1 MRLQPERPIELRA
14 VRAEHEDPEIP
25 EGITDRDLDNK
36 ARMELK
42 TLSKENASFVAKHL
56 AMSSMLIDSDPE
68 LAHQHAL
75 SASRRGGRIAMVRET
90 LAITAYTIGDYALAL
105 RELRTYRRISGK
117 DDQLALMVD
126 CERGLGRPDRAL
138 ELGRTADRDALPAAQ
153 RVQLAIAMSGARLD
167 QEQPELAL
175 AELEIPQLDRT
186 RAFEY
191 SPALFAAYATVLEDL
206 GQTAEAAQ
214 WHSAARRAE
223 AALEAVSHNEFET
236 IEIVSE
242 ELESEAPEQE
252 EPEQEEREPAEREQ
266 TALEAEPRTA
276 DEPVQSVDAVESSES
291 AEPAESSASVQPTGS
306 VEDSAAAVDSADDGD
321 DAAVA
326 AETGTA
332 GSPAAPSA
340 PVDVE
345 DLPTGAEIE
354 SEIQA
359 EYEELIA
366 QIEQEA
372 DAEAAA
378 ATAGDTAETVDA
390 GSGVAS
396 SDAVESDAVESDV
409 AGSGVAESDAAEPD
423 TAGSEP
429 AEPDADGSDAVDD
442 SEDSAEPRAAAASD
456 ADQAVA
462 DPLGSEP
469 SGSGPSAADSPA
481 AGPAAAEPESSA
493 GQDLSAE
500 QDLPAGQDIEVEL
513 VDIEPKPE
521 PESAPEQA
529 AKSAAE
535 GTVEGGSED
544 SEAASKKTGK
554 REESDEDGDDEQL
567 SLFDI

>member
-242 ELESEAPEQE
+242 ELESD
-252 EPEQEEREPAEREQ
+252 EPEQEERESEEREPEEREQ

-276 DEPVQSVDAVESSES
+276 DEPVESVDAVEPSES
-291 AEPAESSASVQPTGS
+291 VEPAESSASVQPTES

-340 PVDVE
+340 PVDLE
-345 DLPTGAEIE
+345 DLPTGAELE

-378 ATAGDTAETVDA
+378 ATAGDTAKTVAA
-390 GSGVAS
+390 GSGVAGS
-396 SDAVESDAVESDV
+396 GVAGSDSVESDAVESDSV
-409 AGSGVAESDAAEPD
+409 ESDSVESDAA
-423 TAGSEP
+423 GSDPVES
-429 AEPDADGSDAVDD
+429 DAAGSDA
-442 SEDSAEPRAAAASD
+442 
-456 ADQAVA
+456 
-462 DPLGSEP
+462 
-469 SGSGPSAADSPA
+469 
-481 AGPAAAEPESSA
+481 
-493 GQDLSAE
+493 AE
-500 QDLPAGQDIEVEL
+500 QDLPAEQELPASQDIEVEL
-513 VDIEPKPE
+513 IDIEPKPE